1 MLVGSVSVKFVG
13 VFVVF
18 LVGFRA
24 IADLWEILGDLSRPV
39 VCSYFFWSF
48 CNKLISNFVSQIQSY
63 TVKHFM
69 ARALCLIAFP
79 AVLYMGIFYIHLQVL
94 YLSGPGDGYFSSA
107 FQTHLE
113 GNFLHNASTPR
124 GK

>member
-1 MLVGSVSVKFVG
+1 
-13 VFVVF
+13 
-18 LVGFRA
+18 
-24 IADLWEILGDLSRPV
+24 
-39 VCSYFFWSF
+39 
-48 CNKLISNFVSQIQSY
+48 
-63 TVKHFM
+63 M

-124 GK
+124 GKLHDYYSFDFLVLNFDNTKYFPFF